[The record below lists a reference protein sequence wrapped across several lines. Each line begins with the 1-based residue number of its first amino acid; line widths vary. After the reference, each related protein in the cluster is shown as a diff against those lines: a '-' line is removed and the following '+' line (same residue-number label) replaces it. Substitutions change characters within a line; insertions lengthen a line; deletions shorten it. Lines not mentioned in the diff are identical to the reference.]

1 MMKTKVKEVLA
12 LMMLA
17 ILFFIASVV
26 GALLG
31 KKMADKDIQGYL
43 REERCLDE
51 GKSSY

>member
-1 MMKTKVKEVLA
+1 MKTKAKEALA
-12 LMMLA
+12 LIMLA

-31 KKMADKDIQGYL
+31 KKMADKDIQRYL

-51 GKSSY
+51 GKSNY